1 MPIKKQS
8 HIIYL
13 NSEKLIEIMSNH
25 ISGDNNLYRIKY
37 TFLLNLLK
45 EGEYFDNNL
54 LAKYQLK

>member
-1 MPIKKQS
+1 MWRCVL
-8 HIIYL
+8 YL
-13 NSEKLIEIMSNH
+13 ISYVNSEKLIEIMSNH

-54 LAKYQLK
+54 LSKYQLK